1 MAFGLTSEIQDRT
14 FEPEAGGAD
23 MMTKVLLVFLFGW
36 FLAGKVSLADDVKE
50 PAATAPKEPGKP
62 LPSPEEL
69 EAKFKAMLTKA
80 TLSGRW
86 APIKDGALGA
96 EKEDKYNIV
105 SVGKITGDS
114 WVVNARMQYRERE
127 FVAPIPVKVKWAGDT
142 PVLIVDNFQLP
153 GSQNFFS
160 ARVLFYEHTYAGT
173 WSGGDHGG
181 LLSGVISNEKEEIA
195 K

>member
-1 MAFGLTSEIQDRT
+1 LTKEIQDRT
-14 FEPEAGGAD
+14 FEPQAGGLG
-23 MMTKVLLVFLFGW
+23 MITKAVLVVLTFACFLSGKRS
-36 FLAGKVSLADDVKE
+36 LAGDPKEGPVS
-50 PAATAPKEPGKP
+50 PAPKEASTP
-62 LPSPEEL
+62 LPSPDEL

-105 SVGKITGDS
+105 SVGKVSGDS

-153 GSQNFFS
+153 GSQNRFS
-160 ARVLFYEHTYAGT
+160 ARVLFYDHTYAGT

-181 LLSGVISNEKEEIA
+181 LLSGVISNEKDENA